1 MPTPGL
7 SPGCYNRVKALM
19 YFNFDDRQ
27 PETPGLER
35 AMSWRDGIFL
45 SVVLHVLAGLAMF
58 FLPQLLPA
66 QRLEISELERQAA
79 LARAREQEERR
90 FVFVQPRAEFEARQ
104 RPRMPELSDRDRSVQ
119 SPEPRPNPANPLP
132 FSRGNTLERM
142 DVPGIDQPPQPEPP
156 PQPPDAAGA
165 AENQQRSGA
174 AGREGQGGES
184 SLLRGLTG
192 PSSRETT
199 GDGSS
204 PGERLGEA
212 LRNAGQYYAPE
223 QVFHN
228 TQGGGEFGSAIQFDT
243 KGVEFGPWIRR
254 FIAQIKRNWFIP
266 YAAMSLRG
274 RVVVTFNV
282 HKDGRITDIQ
292 VIGPCPVDAFNN
304 SSFNAL
310 AASNPT
316 QPLPPE
322 YPTDRAFFT
331 VTFYYNEAPP
341 VR

>member
-1 MPTPGL
+1 
-7 SPGCYNRVKALM
+7 M
-19 YFNFDDRQ
+19 YFNFDDRH

-35 AMSWRDGIFL
+35 AMSWREGLLL
-45 SVVLHVLAGLAMF
+45 SVAVHVLLGLAIVF
-58 FLPQLLPA
+58 VPSLLPA
-66 QRLEISELERQAA
+66 QRLELTELERQAA
-79 LARAREQEERR
+79 LAREQEQEARR

-104 RPRMPELSDRDRSVQ
+104 QPRAPELSDRDRSVQ
-119 SPEPRPNPANPLP
+119 TPEPRPNPANTLP
-132 FSRGNTLERM
+132 FSRGNTQDRV
-142 DVPGIDQPPQPEPP
+142 DIPGTESRPMPPE
-156 PQPPDAAGA
+156 PQPPPEPAGGA
-165 AENQQRSGA
+165 RAQADGTGSGTDRA
-174 AGREGQGGES
+174 SGDS
-184 SLLRGLTG
+184 LLLRGLQG
-192 PSSRETT
+192 PSSRETGAGGT
-199 GDGSS
+199 

-223 QVFHN
+223 QVFN
-228 TQGGGEFGSAIQFDT
+228 NPQGGGEFGSAIQFDT
-243 KGVEFGPWIRR
+243 KGVEFGPWVRR

-282 HKDGRITDIQ
+282 WKDGRITDLQ
-292 VIGPCPVDAFNN
+292 VVGPCPVDAFNN

-322 YPTDRAFFT
+322 YPAEKAFFT